1 MHHFTYTEA
10 LPGVY
15 HIQDMMGVCMTLLVG
30 EEQALLVDA
39 GYGLE
44 DVSAVVR
51 TLTDR
56 PVTLVLTHAHHDHG
70 LGARWF
76 DKALMFPQER
86 AVYDTYTREP
96 YVTRVAGQAA
106 GKGLAVPADWA
117 EGPMAAPADLA
128 EGPMDLGGLTAE
140 IILCPGHTP
149 GSAVIWVP
157 ERQLLLS
164 GDDWN
169 PCTWDFF
176 PESLGAE
183 DFRRNVSSQLSLPFA
198 HVLCSHQPMLKAR
211 ADLES
216 FFTGLTDEALRTA
229 RKVDMGWPLDTRE
242 ASPAPG
248 QIFVFDYGKTSFAAM
263 EEEQ

>member
-44 DVSAVVR
+44 DVSAFVR
-51 TLTDR
+51 TLTDK
-56 PVTLVLTHAHHDHG
+56 PVTLVLTHAHHDHA

-96 YVTRVAGQAA
+96 YVTRVADQAA

-117 EGPMAAPADLA
+117 EGTMAAPVDLA
-128 EGPMDLGGLTAE
+128 EGPMDLGGMTAQ
-140 IILCPGHTP
+140 IIPCPGHTP
-149 GSAVIWVP
+149 GSAVIYVP
-157 ERQLLLS
+157 ERQLLLT

-169 PCTWDFF
+169 PCTWLFF
-176 PESLGAE
+176 PAALPVAAYRENV
-183 DFRRNVSSQLSLPFA
+183 RRLLALPIR
-198 HVLCSHQPMLKAR
+198 HVLCSHQPHLYDRFMLEDFLQA
-211 ADLES
+211 
-216 FFTGLTDEALRTA
+216 LTDDVLDAA
-229 RKVDMGWPLDTRE
+229 QPVNVGYPQDTRKALLPHRQE
-242 ASPAPG
+242 L
-248 QIFVFDYGKTSFAAM
+248 VFDWNKFRK
-263 EEEQ
+263 E